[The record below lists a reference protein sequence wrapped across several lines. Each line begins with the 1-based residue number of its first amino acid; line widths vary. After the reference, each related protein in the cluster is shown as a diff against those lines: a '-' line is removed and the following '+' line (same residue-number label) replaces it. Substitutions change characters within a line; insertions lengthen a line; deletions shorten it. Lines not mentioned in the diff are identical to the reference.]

1 MDKNLIDLVRAGS
14 REGYLQLYTV
24 LYNKIFMSRRYAG
37 LEQTDKNDIFQ
48 EAALSFTLKVKNGSF
63 EDVEN
68 IEAWFAGAC
77 RNIFLNRIRRER
89 QDQALTESLRHVEEE
104 DEVSSDELTIR
115 VFRVMNASLDEKC
128 KELLKYFFVNGLD
141 AEEIAERMNYTKS
154 FVRNKKSRC
163 IRRLK
168 SLIKSDFYDF

>member
-1 MDKNLIDLVRAGS
+1 LDKNLIDLVRAGS
-14 REGYLQLYTV
+14 REGYSQLYTV
-24 LYNKIFMSRRYAG
+24 LYNKIFMSRRYSE

-48 EAALSFTLKVKNGSF
+48 EA
-63 EDVEN
+63 VEN

-77 RNIFLNRIRRER
+77 KNIFLNKIRRDR
-89 QDQALTESLRHVEEE
+89 QHQTLTESLRHEEEE
-104 DEVSSDELTIR
+104 DEVSSEELTIR
-115 VFRVMNASLDEKC
+115 VFRIMNASLDEKC

-141 AEEIAERMNYTKS
+141 AEEIAERMDYTRS

-163 IRRLK
+163 IKRLK

>member
-1 MDKNLIDLVRAGS
+1 
-14 REGYLQLYTV
+14 
-24 LYNKIFMSRRYAG
+24 MSRRYAG

>member
-14 REGYLQLYTV
+14 REGYSQLYTV
-24 LYNKIFMSRRYAG
+24 LYNKIFMSRRYSE

-48 EAALSFTLKVKNGSF
+48 EAALSFTLKVRKGSI

-77 RNIFLNRIRRER
+77 KNIFLNKIRRDR
-89 QDQALTESLRHVEEE
+89 QHQTLTESLRHEEEE

-115 VFRVMNASLDEKC
+115 VFRIMNASLDEKC

-141 AEEIAERMNYTKS
+141 AEEIAERMDYTRS

-163 IRRLK
+163 IKLLK